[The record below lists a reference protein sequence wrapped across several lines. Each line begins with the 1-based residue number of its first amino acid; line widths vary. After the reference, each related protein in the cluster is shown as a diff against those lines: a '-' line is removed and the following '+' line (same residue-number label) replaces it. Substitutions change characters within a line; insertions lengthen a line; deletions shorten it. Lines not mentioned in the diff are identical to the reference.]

1 MKLIRALL
9 AAVVA
14 LAIGVGV
21 QAATSS
27 DASACT
33 ACWGIHVDD

>member
-1 MKLIRALL
+1 MKLARALL
-9 AAVVA
+9 AALAA

-27 DASACT
+27 EASACT
-33 ACWGIHVDD
+33 ACWGVQQD